1 MKKPIKIKTE
11 DGYSFFLLSSFL
23 FLLSSFFFLLLS
35 DGRYADSLAEENID
49 MSWNSLEEMVTTF
62 HAEQIDYY
70 IYFN

>member
-11 DGYSFFLLSSFL
+11 DGYSFFLLSAFC
-23 FLLSSFFFLLLS
+23 FLLS
-35 DGRYADSLAEENID
+35 DGRYADSLVEENID

>member
-11 DGYSFFLLSSFL
+11 DGYSFFLLSSF
-23 FLLSSFFFLLLS
+23 FFLLS

-49 MSWNSLEEMVTTF
+49 MSWNSFEEMVATF

>member
-1 MKKPIKIKTE
+1 MVIV
-11 DGYSFFLLSSFL
+11 
-23 FLLSSFFFLLLS
+23 SFFFLLLS

-49 MSWNSLEEMVTTF
+49 MSWNSFEEMVATF

>member
-1 MKKPIKIKTE
+1 MKKTIKIKTE
-11 DGYSFFLLSSFL
+11 DGYNFF
-23 FLLSSFFFLLLS
+23 LLS
-35 DGRYADSLAEENID
+35 DGRYADSLVKENID

>member
-11 DGYSFFLLSSFL
+11 DGYSFFLLS
-23 FLLSSFFFLLLS
+23 
-35 DGRYADSLAEENID
+35 DGRYANSFGIFSKAEEDID